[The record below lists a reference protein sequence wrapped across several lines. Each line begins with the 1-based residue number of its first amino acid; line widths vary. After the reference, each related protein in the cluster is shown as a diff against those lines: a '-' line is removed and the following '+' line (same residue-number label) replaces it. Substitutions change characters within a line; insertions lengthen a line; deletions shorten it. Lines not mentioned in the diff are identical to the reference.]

1 MKAFRGTLI
10 AAALLA
16 VVVGLVWWLD
26 PAPQQVAVQED
37 APLFRFEKPELV
49 RVVIHRSDGP
59 LILAELDD
67 GSWIVEGPGWP
78 AARSMV
84 NRVKHQIHDLS
95 ARATVIDEPDAP
107 ELYGLGENAIRVELF
122 FRDGEELSFLAGDP
136 NPSAVSFYIQPLT
149 GSAAG
154 GTVYT
159 VKKSALDYYSLEPGE
174 FRERRFATHD
184 ANDADRIEAD
194 LPGGERLVL
203 QRTGPFHW
211 QIEEPIQY
219 PASREEVRRLLGRV
233 TALKAREFV
242 EDHPEDLAA
251 YGLADPRARIL
262 IKFASRDPI
271 ELAVGDQAEVDDS
284 IGRPRSYAYMKLSD
298 DFTVYSGPDDM
309 LEDYLIDPQDLR
321 LEKFMRMRVGEVTDV
336 VVDLY
341 AIPDEDLEGS
351 VVMMYRADK
360 WLWGDGVPVPGST
373 PSRVALRAAEVQ
385 ADSIIAEDP
394 GDGRSYGFDKPRLAV
409 QLTDKTGAVRTL
421 IIGDETDP
429 DIDPEGR
436 EHRRYFARCD
446 DHTTVYRVSEG
457 VVDVA
462 EDAVREYQRKAGH
475 DADKH
480 ERHERMEQ
488 VLGEELPIPQVSAVP
503 AQPSGATE
511 P

>member
-10 AAALLA
+10 AAILLA

-26 PAPQQVAVQED
+26 PAPQQTTVQED

-49 RVVIHRSDGP
+49 RVVIHRPDGE
-59 LILAELDD
+59 LVLAELED
-67 GSWIVEGPGWP
+67 GSWIVEGPNWP

-95 ARATVIDEPDAP
+95 ARATVIADPESP
-107 ELYGLGENAIRVELF
+107 ELYGLGENAIQVELF
-122 FRDGEELSFLAGDP
+122 FRDGEQISFLAGDP
-136 NPSAVSFYIQPLT
+136 NPSAVSFYIQPLS
-149 GSAAG
+149 GPAAG

-159 VKKSALDYYSLEPGE
+159 VKKSALDYYSLEADE

-194 LPGGERLVL
+194 LPGGRHLVL

-211 QIEEPIQY
+211 QVEEPIQY

-233 TALKAREFV
+233 TALKARAFV
-242 EDHPEDLAA
+242 QDHPEDLAQ
-251 YGLADPRARIL
+251 YGLDKPRARIQ

-271 ELAVGDQAEVDDS
+271 DLAIGDQAEVDES
-284 IGRPRSYAYMKLSD
+284 IGRPRSYAYMKLAD
-298 DFTVYSGPDDM
+298 DFTVYSAPDDL
-309 LEDYLIDPQDLR
+309 LEDYLLDPQELR

-341 AIPDEDLEGS
+341 ASEDDDLQGS

-373 PSRVALRAAEVQ
+373 PSRVALRAAEIQ
-385 ADSIIAEDP
+385 ADSIVAEDP
-394 GDGRSYGFDKPRLAV
+394 GQRDAYGFDRPRATI
-409 QLTDKTGAVRTL
+409 QLTDNTGAVRTL
-421 IIGDETDP
+421 IVGAEAEP
-429 DIDPEGR
+429 DVDPEGR
-436 EHRRYFARCD
+436 EHRRHFARCD

-475 DADKH
+475 DADTT
-480 ERHERMEQ
+480 ERHRRMEQ
-488 VLGEELPIPQVSAVP
+488 AIGELPAPQASAVP
-503 AQPSGATE
+503 AKTPGATE

>member
-10 AAALLA
+10 AAVLLA

-26 PAPQQVAVQED
+26 PAPQQAEVVED

-49 RVVIHRSDGP
+49 RVVIHRPDDD
-59 LILAELDD
+59 LVLAEQDD

-95 ARATVIDEPDAP
+95 ARATVIHDPEAP
-107 ELYGLGENAIRVELF
+107 ELYGLGENAIKVELF

-136 NPSAVSFYIQPLT
+136 NPSAVSFYVQPLT
-149 GSAAG
+149 GPASG
-154 GTVYT
+154 GTVFT
-159 VKKSALDYYSLEPGE
+159 VKKSAMDYYSLAPDE

-194 LPGGERLVL
+194 LPEGRRLVL

-211 QIEEPIQY
+211 QLEEPIQY

-233 TALKAREFV
+233 TALKARAFV
-242 EDHPEDLAA
+242 EDHPQDLAK
-251 YGLADPRARIL
+251 YGLEHPRAHIL

-271 ELAVGDQAEVDDS
+271 DLAIGDQAEVDDS
-284 IGRPRSYAYMKLSD
+284 IGRPRSYAYMKLAD
-298 DFTVYSGPDDM
+298 DFTVYTGPDDL
-309 LEDYLIDPQDLR
+309 LEDYLIDPQELR
-321 LEKFMRMRVGEVTDV
+321 LEKFMQMRVGEVTDV

-341 AIPDEDLEGS
+341 STPDEELEGS

-385 ADSIIAEDP
+385 ADSIVAESA
-394 GDGRSYGFDKPRLAV
+394 GDGSAYGFDRPRLTV

-421 IIGDETDP
+421 IVGDEAEP
-429 DIDPEGR
+429 EIDPEGH
-436 EHRRYFARCD
+436 ERRRWFARCD
-446 DHTTVYRVSEG
+446 DHSTVYRIPEG

-462 EDAVREYQRKAGH
+462 EDAVREYHRKAGH
-475 DADKH
+475 DADQQ

-488 VLGEELPIPQVSAVP
+488 AMGELPSPEVRAVP
-503 AQPSGATE
+503 SQTTGATE

>member
-10 AAALLA
+10 AAILLA
-16 VVVGLVWWLD
+16 VVLGLVWWLD
-26 PAPQQVAVQED
+26 PGPQQVEVQED
-37 APLFRFEKPELV
+37 LPLFRFEKPELV
-49 RVVIHRSDGP
+49 RVVIHRADGE
-59 LILAELDD
+59 LVLAEQDD
-67 GSWIVEGPGWP
+67 GEWIVEGPGWP

-95 ARATVIDEPDAP
+95 ARATVIQDAEAP

-136 NPSAVSFYIQPLT
+136 NPSAVSFYIQPLS
-149 GSAAG
+149 GPAAG

-159 VKKSALDYYSLEPGE
+159 VKKSALDYYSLSPEE

-194 LPGGERLVL
+194 LPEGRRLVL

-233 TALKAREFV
+233 TALKARDFV
-242 EDHPEDLAA
+242 EDHPEDLGK
-251 YGLADPRARIL
+251 YGLDQPRARIL
-262 IKFASRDPI
+262 IKFASREPI
-271 ELAVGDQAEVDDS
+271 ELAVGAQAEVDDS
-284 IGRPRSYAYMKLSD
+284 IGRPRSYAYMKLAD
-298 DFTVYSGPDDM
+298 DFTVYTGPDDL
-309 LEDYLIDPQDLR
+309 LEDYLIDPQQLR

-341 AIPDEDLEGS
+341 PAPDEELEGS

-373 PSRVALRAAEVQ
+373 PSRVALRAAEIQ
-385 ADSIIAEDP
+385 SDAIIAEDA
-394 GDGRSYGFDKPRLAV
+394 GDGAPYGFDRPRLTI
-409 QLTDKTGAVRTL
+409 QLTDQSGAVRTL
-421 IIGDETDP
+421 IVGDETEP
-429 DIDPEGR
+429 EIDPEGR
-436 EHRRYFARCD
+436 ERRRWFARCD
-446 DHTTVYRVSEG
+446 DHPTVYRIPEG

-475 DADKH
+475 DADKQA
-480 ERHERMEQ
+480 RHLRMEQ
-488 VLGEELPIPQVSAVP
+488 ALGELPSPQVSAVP
-503 AQPSGATE
+503 AQTPGDDE

>member
-1 MKAFRGTLI
+1 VKAFRGTLI
-10 AAALLA
+10 AAAVLA

-26 PAPQQVAVQED
+26 PGPQQVQVQED
-37 APLFRFEKPELV
+37 APLFRFEKPELT
-49 RVVIHRSDGP
+49 RVVIQRPDDT
-59 LILAELDD
+59 LTLAEQDD
-67 GSWIVEGPGWP
+67 GAWIVEGPGWP

-95 ARATVIDEPDAP
+95 ARATVIDEPEAP
-107 ELYGLGENAIRVELF
+107 ELYGLGENAIEVELF
-122 FRDGEELSFLAGDP
+122 FRDGESLSFLAGDP

-149 GSAAG
+149 GPAAG

-159 VKKSALDYYSLEPGE
+159 VKKSALDYYSLSPEE

-194 LPGGERLVL
+194 LPDGQRLVL

-211 QIEEPIQY
+211 QLEEPIQY

-233 TALKAREFV
+233 TALKARAFV
-242 EDHPEDLAA
+242 EDHPQDLAK
-251 YGLADPRARIL
+251 YGLDQPRAHIL

-271 ELAVGDQAEVDDS
+271 DLVIGEQAEVDDS

-298 DFTVYSGPDDM
+298 DFTVYTGPDDL
-309 LEDYLIDPQDLR
+309 LEDYLIDPQELR

-341 AIPDEDLEGS
+341 ATPDDDLEGS

-385 ADSIIAEDP
+385 ADSIVAEDP
-394 GDGRSYGFDKPRLAV
+394 GDGARFGFDKPRLTV
-409 QLTDKTGAVRTL
+409 QLTDSSGAVRTL
-421 IIGDETDP
+421 IVGDETEP
-429 DIDPEGR
+429 EIDPEGR

-446 DHTTVYRVSEG
+446 DHATVYRVPEG

-462 EDAVREYQRKAGH
+462 EDAVREYHRKAGH
-475 DADKH
+475 DADKQ
-480 ERHERMEQ
+480 ERHRRMEEA
-488 VLGEELPIPQVSAVP
+488 LGELPVPQVSAVP

>member
-10 AAALLA
+10 AAVVLA
-16 VVVGLVWWLD
+16 VVLGLVWWLD
-26 PAPQQVAVQED
+26 PGIDEPVVTED

-49 RVVIHRSDGP
+49 RVVIHRPDGE
-59 LILAELDD
+59 LVLAELED

-95 ARATVIDEPDAP
+95 ARATVIQDPEAP

-122 FRDGEELSFLAGDP
+122 FRDGEQLAFLAGDP
-136 NPSAVSFYIQPLT
+136 NPSAVSFYVQPLT
-149 GSAAG
+149 GDAAG

-159 VKKSALDYYSLEPGE
+159 VKKSAMDYYSLDPAE

-184 ANDADRIEAD
+184 ANDADRIEAE
-194 LPGGERLVL
+194 LPGGQRLVL
-203 QRTGPFHW
+203 QRTGPYHW
-211 QIEEPIQY
+211 QLEEPIQY

-233 TALKAREFV
+233 TALKARTFV
-242 EDHPEDLAA
+242 EDHPQDMVK
-251 YGLADPRARIL
+251 YGLDDPRAHIL

-271 ELAVGDQAEVDDS
+271 DLTIGEQAEVDDS
-284 IGRPRSYAYMKLSD
+284 IGRPRTYAFMKLAD
-298 DFTVYSGPDDM
+298 DFTVYSAPDD
-309 LEDYLIDPQDLR
+309 LLDDYLIDPQELR

-341 AIPDEDLEGS
+341 PIPDDDLEGS

-373 PSRVALRAAEVQ
+373 PSRVALRAAEIQ
-385 ADSIIAEDP
+385 AESIEAEEA
-394 GDGRSYGFDKPRLAV
+394 GDGARYGFDSPRLTI

-421 IIGDETDP
+421 IVGDETEAE
-429 DIDPEGR
+429 IDPEGR
-436 EHRRYFARCD
+436 ELRRHFARCD
-446 DHTTVYRVSEG
+446 DHPTVYIVSDG

-475 DADKH
+475 DADKQ
-480 ERHERMEQ
+480 ERHDRMEQ
-488 VLGEELPIPQVSAVP
+488 VLGELPEPKAAAVP
-503 AQPSGATE
+503 AQPQGGTE

>member
-10 AAALLA
+10 AAVLLA
-16 VVVGLVWWLD
+16 VVAGLVWWLD
-26 PAPQQVAVQED
+26 PAPQQSTVQED

-49 RVVIHRSDGP
+49 RVVIHRPDGQ
-59 LILAELDD
+59 LVLAEMDD
-67 GSWIVEGPGWP
+67 GSWIVEGQGWP

-95 ARATVIDEPDAP
+95 ARATVIQDPEAP

-122 FRDGEELSFLAGDP
+122 FRDGEQISFLAGDP

-149 GSAAG
+149 GAAAS

-159 VKKSALDYYSLEPGE
+159 VKKSALDYYSLAPEE

-194 LPGGERLVL
+194 LPGGQRLVL

-233 TALKAREFV
+233 TALKARDFV
-242 EDHPEDLAA
+242 EDHPEDLGK
-251 YGLADPRARIL
+251 YGLDQPRAQIL

-271 ELAVGDQAEVDDS
+271 DLAIGDQAEIDDS
-284 IGRPRSYAYMKLSD
+284 IGRPRSYAYAKLAD
-298 DFTVYSGPDDM
+298 DFTVYSAPDDL

-341 AIPDEDLEGS
+341 ASADDDLEGS

-373 PSRVALRAAEVQ
+373 PSRVALRAAEVS
-385 ADSIIAEDP
+385 ADSIVAEDP
-394 GDGRSYGFDKPRLAV
+394 GGSDAYGFDRPRLTV
-409 QLTDKTGAVRTL
+409 QLTDKSGAVRTL
-421 IIGDETDP
+421 VIGDETDP
-429 DIDPEGR
+429 EVDPEGR
-436 EHRRYFARCD
+436 EQRRYFARCD
-446 DHTTVYRVSEG
+446 DHATVYRVSEG

-462 EDAVREYQRKAGH
+462 EDAVREYHRKAGH
-475 DADKH
+475 DADTREQH
-480 ERHERMEQ
+480 RRMEEA
-488 VLGEELPIPQVSAVP
+488 LGELPAPQASAVP
-503 AQPSGATE
+503 ATTPGVPEQ
-511 P
+511 